1 LGDSWIY
8 NPAMMEWLET
18 HPRFFLLA
26 GMLVLCGALY
36 GSSLGNAF
44 VLDDGPAV
52 QANPYAH
59 WPPDPGGILSTNYW
73 GSPPHYRNLT
83 IYRPL
88 STLSFALVDGVA
100 SGDAAAGGQR
110 SVNIL
115 LHALVAWLT
124 ALLVLAWSGSRGAA
138 WIAGILF
145 AVHPVHSEAVLGVV
159 SRAELLAAVFALWA
173 VVNHLGWSGDEA
185 RGPRIRRGVLGIALV
200 GLAILSKEN
209 GATVIVG
216 LLLVDG
222 LAMLA
227 RRMGWEDARRGAPWW
242 VHLGNLGVLG
252 GYMVLRSRVLS
263 GILAGDLDPF
273 DNPLVG
279 AGALARILTPFKL
292 LWINCRLMVAPVDL
306 TWDYS
311 FNHVPVVSSLQ
322 DGAAWAGVGIALL
335 MVALTLW
342 AARRARPLAACLA
355 LFAAS
360 YSVVSNMVFLSTIL
374 MAERLLYLPSA
385 FFIGAL
391 VVLGWMV
398 WPHGEAP
405 WLRRG
410 LLAALVLVSLGYSAR
425 TAVRIPEWRDGLAL
439 AEAGVRV
446 APDSAK
452 SRSLLGHELAAA
464 GRPKEAIPHLRASL
478 ALDPTNFLAHFNL
491 GLALHRVGQSEAAFH
506 AWEAALLTS
515 KGTHRDARAA
525 LCTAALSARRI
536 DLLERWCP
544 MGGRK

>member
-1 LGDSWIY
+1 
-8 NPAMMEWLET
+8 MMEWFES
-18 HPRFFLLA
+18 HPRFTLLA

-52 QANPYAH
+52 RSNPHAH
-59 WPPDPGGILSTNYW
+59 WPPDLGGILSTNYW

-88 STLSFALVDGVA
+88 STLSFALVDGVV
-100 SGDAAAGGQR
+100 SGDGAAGAQR

-138 WIAGILF
+138 WIAGVLF

-159 SRAELLAAVFALWA
+159 SRAEVLTAVFVLWA
-173 VVNHLGWSGDEA
+173 VLNHLGWSEDDG
-185 RGPRIRRGVLGIALV
+185 RRSRVRRGILGITLVALAV
-200 GLAILSKEN
+200 LSKEN

-222 LAMLA
+222 LSMLA
-227 RRMGWEDARRGAPWW
+227 RRMGWGDPQRGAPWW

-252 GYMVLRSRVLS
+252 GYMLLRSRVLS
-263 GILAGDLDPF
+263 GILAGELNAF

-279 AGALARILTPFKL
+279 ATALARILTPFKL
-292 LWINCRLMVAPVDL
+292 LWINCRLLVAPVEL

-311 FNHVPVVSSLQ
+311 YNHVPVVTSLG
-322 DGAAWAGVGIALL
+322 DGAAWAGIAVALL
-335 MVALTLW
+335 MLALTAW
-342 AARRARPLAACLA
+342 AARRAGALAACLA

-360 YSVVSNMVFLSTIL
+360 YSVVSNIVFLSTIL
-374 MAERLLYLPSA
+374 MAERLLYLPSV
-385 FFIGAL
+385 FFIGGL
-391 VVLGWMV
+391 VVLGRMV
-398 WPHGEAP
+398 WPDAEAP

-425 TAVRIPEWRDGLAL
+425 TATRIPEWRDGLTL

-452 SRSLLGHELAAA
+452 ARSLLGHELAAA
-464 GRPKEAIPHLRASL
+464 GRAEEAIPHLRVSL

-491 GLALHRVGQSEAAFH
+491 GLALHRVGQAEPAFH

-515 KGTHRDARAA
+515 KGTHDDSRAA
-525 LCTAALSARRI
+525 LCTAAFSARRM
-536 DLLERWCP
+536 DLLKRWCP
-544 MGGRK
+544 IGGKK